1 MTYKCREFYCTKSES
16 WAPPLFVWGNCKS
29 QGFGIVTTTEQDPN
43 TVGRWRLKNDQ
54 QHMTIAGFHR
64 KGKLGL
70 INLPAAFWKSWHPN
84 ICNDAACMFL
94 FLLMLML
101 LFYYYYFLFV
111 FRKKKAYCSNGQQNF
126 HSSTGWPHEKL
137 LRRCARVCFPVKV
150 YVFMFVCVRVVCVFS
165 WGTCPIFNLEQP
177 IINRNNSSTT
187 LRYRLVSGNKWN
199 MHRLS

>member
-16 WAPPLFVWGNCKS
+16 WAPPVFVWGNCKS

-94 FLLMLML
+94 FSLMLML

-111 FRKKKAYCSNGQQNF
+111 FRKKMPTAQMANRIF
-126 HSSTGWPHEKL
+126 TAALADLMRSSWEGVYECVFP
-137 LRRCARVCFPVKV
+137 LRCM
-150 YVFMFVCVRVVCVFS
+150 FMFVCVRVVCVFS

>member
-1 MTYKCREFYCTKSES
+1 MELYRMTYKCREFYCTKSES
-16 WAPPLFVWGNCKS
+16 WAPPVFVWGNCKS

-43 TVGRWRLKNDQ
+43 TAGRWRLKNDQ

-111 FRKKKAYCSNGQQNF
+111 FRKKMPTAQMANRIF
-126 HSSTGWPHEKL
+126 TAALADLMRSSWEGVHE
-137 LRRCARVCFPVKV
+137 
-150 YVFMFVCVRVVCVFS
+150 CVFPLRCMCLCLCVCACCVCLLMRHVS
-165 WGTCPIFNLEQP
+165 HFQPGTTDN
-177 IINRNNSSTT
+177 
-187 LRYRLVSGNKWN
+187 
-199 MHRLS
+199 

>member
-1 MTYKCREFYCTKSES
+1 MELYRMTYKCREFYCTKSES
-16 WAPPLFVWGNCKS
+16 WAPPVFVWGNCKS

-94 FLLMLML
+94 FSLMLML

-111 FRKKKAYCSNGQQNF
+111 FRKKKSLLLKWPTEFSQQ
-126 HSSTGWPHEKL
+126 HWLTSWEALEK
-137 LRRCARVCFPVKV
+137 VCTS
-150 YVFMFVCVRVVCVFS
+150 VFS
-165 WGTCPIFNLEQP
+165 
-177 IINRNNSSTT
+177 R
-187 LRYRLVSGNKWN
+187 
-199 MHRLS
+199 